1 MVDKKFTVE
10 DLSNLLITL
19 MNKSSKE
26 NKSSDAKN
34 IESEKKDP
42 KNTIEN
48 E

>member
-26 NKSSDAKN
+26 NKKIQMPKN
-34 IESEKKDP
+34 IESEKKIL
-42 KNTIEN
+42 KT
-48 E
+48 